1 VVTFFL
7 LLLFYWLENKFS
19 IICSKKYDIIGL
31 ISIGEGTDVLSRSG
45 SFVKGAL
52 ILSAA
57 GLFVR
62 FMGAGLRIY
71 LAAVMGD
78 EGIGLYQMAYP
89 IYTMLLAVSTAGV
102 PIAISK
108 LVAEN
113 LAHNDYRGAYRVFRM
128 SLILLAFLGAV
139 FSLILFLGADFFVR
153 TIVKDPRAYYP
164 LISISP
170 AIIIVTILSA
180 YRGFF
185 QGWQEMVPTAISQ
198 IIEQF
203 GRIVVVIILV
213 FILLP
218 LGLEYAAAGAAFGA
232 VAGAL
237 FGMLPLLYYY
247 FKGRKSF
254 FQNIKKQIIQR
265 EFSSKD
271 ILSRIIYLSIP
282 ITLGSL
288 VVPLINLI
296 DLSVVPLRLHEAGYS
311 TAEATSLYG
320 QLTGMAN
327 SVIQFPLIITIA
339 LSMTLVPAI
348 SEAQALKKRNL
359 VEGRTDIAMRFT
371 MFFSIPASF
380 GLYVLAMPTTA
391 VLFDNIPAAYPLSV
405 LSFGFVFL
413 SLYTS
418 TSAILQGLGYVLDP
432 VKYMILG
439 AVLKTAF
446 SWVLTADPRLHIG
459 GAAFATV
466 VSFFVASI
474 LNIRKVSQ
482 VTGWRFDWKDLLLKP
497 LVAAFFMSWGVGLC
511 YRRIYN
517 LLITV
522 VSLRLAQAMALFTA
536 VILGMIIFGL
546 VLLALGGVREE
557 DLDTVPYLGS
567 MLLKIAR
574 RLKILS
580 RR

>member
-1 VVTFFL
+1 
-7 LLLFYWLENKFS
+7 
-19 IICSKKYDIIGL
+19 
-31 ISIGEGTDVLSRSG
+31 
-45 SFVKGAL
+45 
-52 ILSAA
+52 
-57 GLFVR
+57 
-62 FMGAGLRIY
+62 
-71 LAAVMGD
+71 
-78 EGIGLYQMAYP
+78 
-89 IYTMLLAVSTAGV
+89 
-102 PIAISK
+102 
-108 LVAEN
+108 
-113 LAHNDYRGAYRVFRM
+113 
-128 SLILLAFLGAV
+128 
-139 FSLILFLGADFFVR
+139 
-153 TIVKDPRAYYP
+153 
-164 LISISP
+164 
-170 AIIIVTILSA
+170 
-180 YRGFF
+180 
-185 QGWQEMVPTAISQ
+185 
-198 IIEQF
+198 
-203 GRIVVVIILV
+203 
-213 FILLP
+213 
-218 LGLEYAAAGAAFGA
+218 
-232 VAGAL
+232 
-237 FGMLPLLYYY
+237 
-247 FKGRKSF
+247 
-254 FQNIKKQIIQR
+254 
-265 EFSSKD
+265 
-271 ILSRIIYLSIP
+271 
-282 ITLGSL
+282 
-288 VVPLINLI
+288 
-296 DLSVVPLRLHEAGYS
+296 
-311 TAEATSLYG
+311 
-320 QLTGMAN
+320 
-327 SVIQFPLIITIA
+327 
-339 LSMTLVPAI
+339 
-348 SEAQALKKRNL
+348 
-359 VEGRTDIAMRFT
+359 
-371 MFFSIPASF
+371 
-380 GLYVLAMPTTA
+380 MPTTA

-432 VKYMILG
+432 VKFMILG

-482 VTGWRFDWKDLLLKP
+482 VTGWRLDWKDLLLKP

>member
-1 VVTFFL
+1 MIFT
-7 LLLFYWLENKFS
+7 
-19 IICSKKYDIIGL
+19 
-31 ISIGEGTDVLSRSG
+31 GEGTDTLSRSG

-52 ILSAA
+52 ILTAA
-57 GLFVR
+57 GIFVR

-89 IYTMLLAVSTAGV
+89 IYTMLLAVSTAGI

-113 LAHNDYRGAYRVFRM
+113 LAHKDYRGAYRVFRI
-128 SLILLAFLGAV
+128 SLILLTILGAV
-139 FSLILFLGADFFVR
+139 FSLILFFGADFFVR
-153 TIVKDPRAYYP
+153 TIVLNPRAYYP

-170 AIIIVTILSA
+170 AIFIVTILSA

-185 QGWQEMVPTAISQ
+185 QGMQEMLPTAISQ
-198 IIEQF
+198 IIEQL
-203 GRIVVVIILV
+203 GRIIVVIILV
-213 FILLP
+213 YILLP
-218 LGLEYAAAGAAFGA
+218 SGLEFAAAGAAFGA

-237 FGMLPLLYYY
+237 LGMLPLLYFYY
-247 FKGRKSF
+247 RGKKSF
-254 FQNIKKQIIQR
+254 FQNIRKQIVQR
-265 EFSSKD
+265 DLSSKD
-271 ILSRIIYLSIP
+271 ILSRVIYLSIP

-288 VVPLINLI
+288 VVPLINLL
-296 DLSVVPLRLHEAGYS
+296 DLSVVPQRLHEAGYS

-348 SEAQALKKRNL
+348 SEAQALKNRFL

-371 MFFSIPASF
+371 MFFSIPASL
-380 GLYVLAMPTTA
+380 GLFVLAEPTTA

-432 VKYMILG
+432 VKYMIFG
-439 AVLKTAF
+439 AVLKFAF

-466 VSFFVASI
+466 VSFFVASL

-482 VTGWRFDWKDLLLKP
+482 VTGWRFNWKDLFFKP
-497 LVAAFFMSWGVGLC
+497 LTAALVMSWGVDLFYGRV
-511 YRRIYN
+511 YS
-517 LLITV
+517 LLNAI
-522 VSLRLAQAMALFTA
+522 VSLRLAQAGALFGA
-536 VILGMIIFGL
+536 VVLGMIIFVA
-546 VLLALGGVREE
+546 VLFALGGIRKE
-557 DLDTVPYLGS
+557 DLHTIPYLGGLFS
-567 MLLKIAR
+567 RITR
-574 RLKILS
+574 RLKNAK
-580 RR
+580 R

>member
-1 VVTFFL
+1 
-7 LLLFYWLENKFS
+7 
-19 IICSKKYDIIGL
+19 
-31 ISIGEGTDVLSRSG
+31 
-45 SFVKGAL
+45 
-52 ILSAA
+52 
-57 GLFVR
+57 
-62 FMGAGLRIY
+62 M
-71 LAAVMGD
+71 
-78 EGIGLYQMAYP
+78 
-89 IYTMLLAVSTAGV
+89 
-102 PIAISK
+102 
-108 LVAEN
+108 
-113 LAHNDYRGAYRVFRM
+113 
-128 SLILLAFLGAV
+128 
-139 FSLILFLGADFFVR
+139 
-153 TIVKDPRAYYP
+153 
-164 LISISP
+164 
-170 AIIIVTILSA
+170 
-180 YRGFF
+180 
-185 QGWQEMVPTAISQ
+185 
-198 IIEQF
+198 
-203 GRIVVVIILV
+203 
-213 FILLP
+213 
-218 LGLEYAAAGAAFGA
+218 
-232 VAGAL
+232 
-237 FGMLPLLYYY
+237 
-247 FKGRKSF
+247 
-254 FQNIKKQIIQR
+254 
-265 EFSSKD
+265 
-271 ILSRIIYLSIP
+271 
-282 ITLGSL
+282 
-288 VVPLINLI
+288 INLI

-482 VTGWRFDWKDLLLKP
+482 VTGWRLDWKDLLLKP
-497 LVAAFFMSWGVGLC
+497 LVAPFYVLGVGLC
-511 YRRIYN
+511 YGRIYN